1 MLQSISWARFGAVLF
16 IGLVIYYGYVL
27 LRFYGRELR
36 ALFGGGEAGLNGTR
50 QGTEGMKVGSGVVEG
65 AAGIGAAESGTAGG
79 GASGVGVDQAPQ
91 RRDGGQGK
99 IFPEAAGEE
108 TPELFKVMEKVIV
121 LLRQMVNEAAATGV
135 RREELEDRIRILLS
149 GYRQLVKTPYQVS
162 INNFIAR
169 TCTTNFSLMLSDREI
184 AGLWEE

>member
-121 LLRQMVNEAAATGV
+121 LLRQMVNEAA
-135 RREELEDRIRILLS
+135 IRMVLL
-149 GYRQLVKTPYQVS
+149 GYRQLMKTPYQVS

-184 AGLWEE
+184 AELWEE